1 MAEYIVEAPDGSELV
16 IEGPAG
22 APEAQVL
29 AEAQR
34 LFEER
39 RKRLLAMPYSE
50 VVEGTEGMPSQEPV
64 KLGTA
69 GQIARGVIKGAVVDP
84 LAAIAQV
91 VGGEETRKQIAEQ
104 EAAYQARRAEE
115 GDTGI
120 EVSRIVGSVLS
131 PTGIAAGLGA
141 ARALAGAGRA
151 AQAVGAGVA
160 GAATQPTTG
169 ATDTQ
174 GFLQEKAE
182 QAGFGAAFGLGG
194 YYVGKALTPQIK
206 EGVDELLRQGIPITP
221 GQAYTGVP
229 GWFFRQI
236 ESFDIPT
243 MRVDREAI
251 NRQFTRSMGNEVL
264 SSIGGTVPDDA
275 RNGIQVFRA
284 VQQQIKNT
292 YDDALS
298 KIPATDASKL
308 IAGVSDGTT
317 LTTAQ
322 LSTARKAKEF
332 ENVIKA
338 NIFNKIKDGQISG
351 NDLKTIESFLRKK
364 ADSIK
369 AIDSDGD
376 ALRTGYNEILKTV
389 KSFIQDADKTGNIAK
404 ANEAWMKRARFK
416 AAVEKSV
423 AEVPGEAGT
432 VTPRRMLQEAAR
444 QGEGAQAAL
453 GTAPLQRQAQQAYD
467 VVGETLEESTK
478 YRNMLIAGKL
488 TGLGLYGLFQPAI
501 AIPLFVASG
510 LSYDVARKLLNSPNF
525 RNALNQAIEKIGPA
539 EVSRV
544 LEQSRMQLNA
554 QE

>member
-1 MAEYIVEAPDGSELV
+1 MAEYIVEAPDGTELV
-16 IEGPAG
+16 VEGPAG

-50 VVEGTEGMPSQEPV
+50 VVEGTEGMPSIEPV

-160 GAATQPTTG
+160 GAATQPTMG

-194 YYVGKALTPQIK
+194 YYVGKALTPQVK

-298 KIPATDASKL
+298 KIPSTDASKL
-308 IAGVSDGTT
+308 IAGVSDGTA

-322 LSTARKAKEF
+322 LSTTRKAKEF

-416 AAVEKSV
+416 SAVEKSV

-467 VVGETLEESTK
+467 VVGETLEEATK

>member
-1 MAEYIVEAPDGSELV
+1 MAEYIVEAPDGTELV
-16 IEGPAG
+16 VEGPAG

-64 KLGTA
+64 RLGTA

-160 GAATQPTTG
+160 GAVTQPTMG

-194 YYVGKALTPQIK
+194 YYVGKALTPQVK

-298 KIPATDASKL
+298 KIPSTDASKL

-322 LSTARKAKEF
+322 LSTTRKAKEF

-416 AAVEKSV
+416 SAVEKSV

-467 VVGETLEESTK
+467 VVGETLEEATK